1 MVLSTLATSTAREV
15 ADAAPGAPRW
25 YQLYVTRDRGVSR
38 ALVDAA
44 VDAGFGAIVVTVD
57 APVPGRR
64 ERDFRTGFRVPLE
77 LTMPAV
83 GAALGRSGGVTVED
97 FFSVID
103 PSVTWTQLEQLADD
117 CPVPVLVKGVQTAR
131 TRRWRAST
139 APRA

>member
-1 MVLSTLATSTAREV
+1 M
-15 ADAAPGAPRW
+15 
-25 YQLYVTRDRGVSR
+25 TRDRGVSR

-83 GAALGRSGGVTVED
+83 SAALGRSGGVTVED
-97 FFSVID
+97 FFSRHR
-103 PSVTWTQLEQLADD
+103 SERHLEASSSSSRT
-117 CPVPVLVKGVQTAR
+117 TAR
-131 TRRWRAST
+131 CPSS
-139 APRA
+139 